1 MVADSG
7 STGQTEVGEI
17 PLYVSEK
24 VTFAIVQVEP
34 RATRAGDSGVSIR
47 VTIRNA
53 GNVTADS
60 VRVQLRVG
68 NYFSGTLTDFL
79 GTIGPGESKTAY
91 LTVDVDAKA
100 QPQTY
105 RMDLRID
112 WTQSDYSLDD
122 TLGVELQVTEAE
134 LPIPL
139 IAVGFVLIALVIVVV
154 VRRRRAPRS

>member
-1 MVADSG
+1 LVADSG
-7 STGQTEVGEI
+7 STGQTQVGEI

-24 VTFAIVQVEP
+24 VRFEIVQVEP
-34 RATRAGDSGVSIR
+34 GIIRTGDSGVSIG
-47 VTIRNA
+47 VTIRNV
-53 GNVTADS
+53 GNVAADS

-91 LTVDVDAKA
+91 LTVDVDGKA
-100 QPQTY
+100 QPRTY

-112 WTQSDYSLDD
+112 WTQSDYSLDE
-122 TLGVELQVTEAE
+122 TLCVELQVTAVE

-139 IAVGFVLIALVIVVV
+139 IAVAFVLIALVIVFV